1 MTLDDGTKTLD
12 SLFGTLERSP
22 FRGKDTNLVA
32 GEDNNVDEAVMQAVI
47 ATREAIQASGSDNDF
62 ANGGFWE
69 GPDDPDSPISEDDN
83 PLSSWE
89 LVDLQGVG
97 CVVTWGA
104 LAASPSEYGLTFT
117 MTDGSAS
124 DETYFEQEVPIA
136 NAYRWLVATL
146 YHVTDN
152 VNLQAKVALQFL
164 DAAGLDVGSEMSGTW
179 SSLSAQIDR
188 LFRTPPSPL
197 AVSVR
202 VRFGVVATAGF
213 TGTQTV
219 EVMFISGLH
228 PQVYS
233 VEIPGL
239 WSYATP
245 SGSTVYTLFYPTDII
260 SSAAAMFKPDLPGF
274 VLGISAK
281 TDDTISAGT
290 GTVRMK
296 NDTQV
301 TNPGPTVALSTGVT
315 EAIAT
320 QYVDGASS
328 YDFEAGDGL
337 HLELSTDGS
346 YASTGEADYVGS
358 ARLLLVIHDSNDW

>member
-188 LFRTPPSPL
+188 LFRTP
-197 AVSVR
+197 
-202 VRFGVVATAGF
+202 
-213 TGTQTV
+213 
-219 EVMFISGLH
+219 VMFISGLH